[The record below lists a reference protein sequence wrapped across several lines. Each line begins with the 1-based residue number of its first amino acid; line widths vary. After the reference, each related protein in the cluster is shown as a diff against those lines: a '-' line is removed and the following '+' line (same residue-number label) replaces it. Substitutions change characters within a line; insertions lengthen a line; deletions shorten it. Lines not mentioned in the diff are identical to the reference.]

1 MSDAKVPHAV
11 PSEPPVILT
20 AENRI
25 EKFLEDNFKK
35 IALMLLLVVALLAVW
50 FVSRHFAAQRELE
63 AAQQFTSAMSVEDCD
78 VVVQKHPGSTA
89 AGNALLQ
96 KAGLL
101 WQQEKKSSSIE
112 TLQEFLKTQPEHK
125 LRASASVA
133 LGSQQAAI
141 GEVDA
146 ARTTLETFLK
156 NSPQSEL
163 APAADIQLGDLLLQD
178 GKNEEATKHYDSL
191 LQKYP
196 GKMAMFNQAL
206 DERQQLMGSGLPQ
219 IEVDGPPPA
228 PKPEPA
234 ALQPPQIIAPPMLP
248 PAAAP
253 APVPPPA
260 ATPPQAALPSPATPV
275 KPVPPAA
282 KVKAKSKSKS

>member
-1 MSDAKVPHAV
+1 MPDAKYPHAV
-11 PSEPPVILT
+11 PSENPVILT
-20 AENRI
+20 AENRF
-25 EKFLEDNFKK
+25 EKFLEENFKK
-35 IALMLLLVVALLAVW
+35 IALVLLLAVALLAGW
-50 FVSRHFAAQRELE
+50 FVSWHFTAQRELE

-101 WQQEKKSSSIE
+101 WQQGKKQSSIE
-112 TLQEFLKTQPEHK
+112 TLQEFLKSQPEHK

-133 LGSQQAAI
+133 LGAQQAAI

-146 ARTTLETFLK
+146 ARSTLETFLK

-163 APAADIQLGDLLLQD
+163 APAADIQLGDLLLQA
-178 GKNEEATKHYDSL
+178 GRSEEATKHYESL

-219 IEVDGPPPA
+219 TEVDGPPPA

-234 ALQPPQIIAPPMLP
+234 ALRPPQINVPTLLP
-248 PAAAP
+248 PNA
-253 APVPPPA
+253 APVPAPA
-260 ATPPQAALPSPATPV
+260 APPQAVAPPQAAPVEPAPSAPAP
-275 KPVPPAA
+275 
-282 KVKAKSKSKS
+282 KVKTKSKPKS